1 MTSARRVAE
10 RVSALLTRMVQ
21 ATEALS
27 AVLIIVILVC
37 NAAQIF
43 FRYVLVRPL
52 GFTEETMRY
61 SMVWVAFLAGS
72 ALVFRREHMA
82 VSPFEHRRLAR
93 LRPVANAINMIST
106 AVFAGLLIRY
116 GFPLALRNGTELSPS
131 AQIPMIYPYIAV
143 PIGGVLIL
151 FYAVFLLFV
160 PSTPRLDDAEEDMRP

>member
-1 MTSARRVAE
+1 MTSARRAAE
-10 RVSALLTRMVQ
+10 RVSALLTRMVH

-82 VSPFEHRRLAR
+82 VSPFEHRRLAW
-93 LRPVANAINMIST
+93 LRPVANAINMIGI

-116 GFPLALRNGTELSPS
+116 GFPLAVRNGTELSPS

-160 PSTPRLDDAEEDMRP
+160 PSTSRLDDAEEDMRP